1 MKVAILGA
9 GSGGQAMAADLTLAG
24 HEVSLAAI
32 PEHSTAISV
41 IQTCGGIYV
50 DGTTSGTHK
59 TGFAKIALVTTDIKA
74 AIKDTE
80 VIMVVIPAFGQEAYM
95 LEIIKYAIEG
105 QIVVFNPG
113 KFASLVF
120 TKMLKKAGR
129 EGELIVGET
138 ASLIYAAKPRK
149 FDQIYIKAVKSELM
163 FSALPASNTQ
173 KALIKLNQLFPQ
185 FIPGD
190 NIFATSID
198 DTSLALHTVSTIL
211 NTSRIELMG
220 PYRNSFYDV
229 TPSVGRVIDAM
240 DKERITVSRAFG
252 NFSIP
257 FILILRFR
265 YNAIGNNSYE
275 ALKQVSAYQY
285 QISPDGLSHRY
296 ISEEVPYGLVPLTEI
311 AKVIGIPTPCMNS
324 IIEIASAANGQ
335 NYRENGRTLEK
346 MGLAGMNL
354 NDIINLIAPDF
365 EGYYPNGQFNN
376 K

>member
-1 MKVAILGA
+1 MKIAVLGA

-32 PEHSTAISV
+32 PEHSNAISI

-50 DGTTSGTHK
+50 DGTTSGAHK
-59 TGFAKIALVTTDIKA
+59 TGFAKIALVTTNIEA
-74 AIKDTE
+74 AIKDAE

-95 LEIIKYAIEG
+95 TEIIKYGKRG

-120 TKMLKKAGR
+120 TRMLKEAGR
-129 EGELIVGET
+129 EGELIVGEA

-149 FDQIYIKAVKSELM
+149 FDQIFIKAVKSELM
-163 FSALPASNTQ
+163 FSALPASNTL
-173 KALIKLNQLFPQ
+173 KALEKLNKLFPQ

-190 NIFATSID
+190 NVFATSID

-220 PYRNSFYDV
+220 PYRNAFYDV
-229 TPSVGRVIDAM
+229 TPSVGRVIDAI
-240 DKERITVSRAFG
+240 DQERIAVSRAFG

-265 YNAIGNNSYE
+265 YNAVGKNSYE
-275 ALKQVSAYQY
+275 ALKQVPAYQY
-285 QISPDGLSHRY
+285 QISPDNLLHRY

-311 AKVIGIPTPCMNS
+311 ASIAGIPTPCMNS
-324 IIEIASAANGQ
+324 IIQIASVENGE
-335 NYRENGRTLEK
+335 NYRETGRTLEK
-346 MGLAGMNL
+346 LGLKGMNVSEIL
-354 NDIINLIAPDF
+354 QLIAPGF
-365 EGYYPNGQFNN
+365 EGYY
-376 K
+376 